1 MGESLEDVG
10 TVADDEE
17 RRAVLFVEPV
27 DQAEDVVAHVRVERC
42 RGFIGDDERGATYD
56 RLSNENPLALT
67 AAQLVRVGLVDA
79 LGVVSQ
85 TDLVH
90 HGERPLPHVL
100 AIAPHVGAH
109 DVADLR
115 ANGQYGIERERRL
128 LEDDAH
134 RNSTEYLALACG
146 QRPEVASTNR
156 DPARDR
162 GFSRQETEQRQ
173 CHRRLAG
180 AGRPGEAHDL
190 ATIDREAHVVQ
201 YAARCRAGGVANR
214 KLIDG

>member
-1 MGESLEDVG
+1 M
-10 TVADDEE
+10 
-17 RRAVLFVEPV
+17 
-27 DQAEDVVAHVRVERC
+27 RC
-42 RGFIGDDERGATYD
+42 
-56 RLSNENPLALT
+56 
-67 AAQLVRVGLVDA
+67 
-79 LGVVSQ
+79 GVVSQ

-115 ANGQYGIERERRL
+115 ADGQYGIERERRL

-201 YAARCRAGGVANR
+201 YAARCRRRRSSEPKAYRRLEKTHNTQAIQSQQGDCHGGDREVLA
-214 KLIDG
+214 